1 MKFVNPNADLTK
13 ISSPSWNK
21 LGMGVRGNMKNDYD
35 IRTISPQM
43 THIYLDGEIIATAKQ
58 LTMSTRQSL
67 ICGSDFT
74 NLSTLTLINCLS
86 ARSQAGQLVKA
97 V

>member
-1 MKFVNPNADLTK
+1 
-13 ISSPSWNK
+13 
-21 LGMGVRGNMKNDYD
+21 MKNDYD

-43 THIYLDGEIIATAKQ
+43 THIYLDGEIIGYCEAAYYEYKAK
-58 LTMSTRQSL
+58 L